1 MRYIGALDVGT
12 TNVRFHIL
20 DEEGNTIASSTEKI
34 QLLYPKPN
42 YVEIDPDALW
52 TIIVNVIKNTL
63 TESKVSLE
71 SIVGIGISTQRGSFT
86 TWNSKDGRH
95 YHNFITWKDLRADNL
110 VKEWNSSI
118 IMKILK
124 MGSKI
129 LYTFS
134 RNKRFL
140 GMSVFKFM
148 NTQMSLRLVWVLQHV
163 PGLQEAMSDGNVLF
177 GGIDSWLLYKFT
189 GKHVTDISSA
199 SATGIFDPFIKCWS
213 SSMINLLKLPHDIF
227 PQVVETSGNFGSTP
241 KDLFGVEI
249 PILCSTTD
257 QSASLFGSMCM
268 QPGDLKIT
276 MGTGTFLNVNTGDIP
291 HASVAGLYPLI
302 AWQTGD
308 ELVYMAEGAWNET
321 GGIIEWAKE
330 ISLIDQVA
338 ETANIANSVNDSDG
352 VYFVPAF
359 SGLHAPINDYRAA
372 AGFIG
377 LKPTTRKNHLVRALL
392 ESIVFGMLLLYETL
406 CSETSFT
413 YKRIRV
419 DGGVSKNDFIL
430 QLLADLTGLEVE
442 RASST
447 EISILGI
454 IFLTGLQCG
463 VWKSKENIFKLRK
476 VETIF
481 MPNSENRER
490 YRPIIAEWKRALQ
503 RLGKWYTEIK

>member
-52 TIIVNVIKNTL
+52 TTIVNVMKNTL

-95 YHNFITWKDLRADNL
+95 YHNFITWKDLRADDL

-118 IMKILK
+118 IMRILK
-124 MGSKI
+124 IGSKI

-163 PGLQEAMSDGNVLF
+163 PGLQEAMNDGNVLF

-321 GGIIEWAKE
+321 GGTIEWAKE
-330 ISLIDQVA
+330 IICFRS
-338 ETANIANSVNDSDG
+338 NRPSSRNSK
-352 VYFVPAF
+352 
-359 SGLHAPINDYRAA
+359 YR
-372 AGFIG
+372 
-377 LKPTTRKNHLVRALL
+377 
-392 ESIVFGMLLLYETL
+392 EFG
-406 CSETSFT
+406 
-413 YKRIRV
+413 
-419 DGGVSKNDFIL
+419 
-430 QLLADLTGLEVE
+430 E
-442 RASST
+442 R
-447 EISILGI
+447 
-454 IFLTGLQCG
+454 F
-463 VWKSKENIFKLRK
+463 
-476 VETIF
+476 
-481 MPNSENRER
+481 
-490 YRPIIAEWKRALQ
+490 
-503 RLGKWYTEIK
+503 

>member
-291 HASVAGLYPLI
+291 HASVAVILTGKNRSISGSSSVNNISKENRLYPLI

-463 VWKSKENIFKLRK
+463 
-476 VETIF
+476 
-481 MPNSENRER
+481 M
-490 YRPIIAEWKRALQ
+490 
-503 RLGKWYTEIK
+503 